1 MGCIT
6 SKKRDIEYEKSKST
20 SRSLSDD
27 LKELIHRYETLQK
40 ENYNNTLPEILNL
53 E

>member
-6 SKKRDIEYEKSKST
+6 SKKKDNIYEKSKSK
-20 SRSLSDD
+20 SSSLSDG
-27 LKELIHRYETLQK
+27 LKELIHRYETLQI
-40 ENYNNTLPEILNL
+40 ENKDTLPEILSL

>member
-6 SKKRDIEYEKSKST
+6 SKKKDNIYEKSKSK
-20 SRSLSDD
+20 SSSLSDD
-27 LKELIHRYETLQK
+27 LKELIYTYETIQK
-40 ENYNNTLPEILNL
+40 KNCYNLPEILSL